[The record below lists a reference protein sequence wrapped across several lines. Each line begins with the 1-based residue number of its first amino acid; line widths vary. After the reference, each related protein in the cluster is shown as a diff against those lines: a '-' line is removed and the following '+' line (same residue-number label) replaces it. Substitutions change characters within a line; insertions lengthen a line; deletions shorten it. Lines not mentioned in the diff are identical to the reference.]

1 MNGYLKTEIDLK
13 PIPIKKLTI
22 IIFIILLAFSA
33 LKGSP
38 CTFLLQSESQV
49 QYRVKNIISDSLLID
64 ILEDY
69 IEIYSSTY
77 KAEIEIY
84 GVGFS
89 EFRETN
95 HIIRIFQDSNNAEQK
110 NIMFLGFYFFSE
122 IPFSDFKVLFYKNNY
137 FYYKQDELSG
147 IAIPERLMV
156 PERCISEVID
166 SNFRDEYLKEI
177 CIIRV
182 NRPMVFQYKI
192 FDETTKQEYQI
203 SRKIYTYLEMLD
215 PNLWPI
221 KIFNSESQILITSS
235 TDSDLESVTSSDG
248 LRKLHRKQLRKLKRK
263 TLKNTKYL
271 RKVIDK
277 WVILN

>member
-1 MNGYLKTEIDLK
+1 LNGNVKAENDLK
-13 PIPIKKLTI
+13 LIPMKNLTI
-22 IIFIILLAFSA
+22 TIFIILLAFSA
-33 LKGSP
+33 LKGSAG
-38 CTFLLQSESQV
+38 TFLFQSEVQV
-49 QYRVKNIISDSLLID
+49 DYLVKNITSDSLLID

-89 EFRETN
+89 EFSEKN
-95 HIIRIFQDSNNAEQK
+95 HIIRVFQDSNSSEGK
-110 NIMFLGFYFFSE
+110 NIIILSFYFFSE
-122 IPFSDFKVLFYKNNY
+122 IPFSDIKVLFYKNNY

-147 IAIPERLMV
+147 IVIPERLMV
-156 PERCISEVID
+156 PERTISEVID
-166 SNFRDEYLKEI
+166 SNFRDDYFKEI
-177 CIIRV
+177 CVIRV
-182 NRPMVFQYKI
+182 NSPMAFHYKI
-192 FDETTKQEYQI
+192 FDKTTKQECQI

-235 TDSDLESVTSSDG
+235 TDSDLESVTPSEG
-248 LRKLHRKQLRKLKRK
+248 LRKLHSKQFRKGKRK
-263 TLKNTKYL
+263 ALKNTKYL

-277 WVILN
+277 WVILY